1 MAKSIKRF
9 VVLGLGSFG
18 TALATRLAKN
28 GCRVTGVDAG
38 EDRVEDLKDV
48 LYEAIVGDVTDQG
61 TLKQLLLQQADA
73 VFISLGEQIERSLL
87 AALHCKECGARRILV
102 KGVTADHGKILSHLG
117 VERVIY
123 PEVEMAQQ
131 LADSMTWPNVLDALT
146 IDTEYSL
153 AEIAVPSSLAGKT
166 LREADLRRH
175 YGLSVLGVKD
185 HLTGKLTLNP
195 AGDFVLTD
203 DQLLLV
209 IGRRDAMNE
218 FQDLK

>member
-18 TALATRLAKN
+18 TALAMRLAKN
-28 GCRVTGVDAG
+28 GCRVTGVDASG
-38 EDRVEDLKDV
+38 DHVEDLKDA
-48 LYEAIVGDVTDQG
+48 LYEAIVGDVTDRE
-61 TLKQLLLQQADA
+61 TLQQLLVNQADA
-73 VFISLGEQIERSLL
+73 VFISLGEKIELSLM
-87 AALHCKECGARRILV
+87 AALHCKELGARRIFV
-102 KGVTADHGKILSHLG
+102 KGVTLEHGRILEHLG
-117 VERVIY
+117 VERVIF
-123 PEVEMAQQ
+123 PEAEMAVQ

-153 AEIAVPSSLAGKT
+153 AEIAVPSSLSGKT
-166 LREADLRRH
+166 LRDADLRRH
-175 YGLSVLGVKD
+175 YGLSVLGIKD
-185 HLTGKLTLNP
+185 HLMGKLTLNP
-195 AGDFVLTD
+195 DGDFVLTD